1 MNNKL
6 IKITIMVVLLIVGI
20 SGCNELKNF
29 DEDALMEKQNDT
41 IQINEN
47 NEGQDKSERESEY
60 AKGGV
65 G

>member
-1 MNNKL
+1 
-6 IKITIMVVLLIVGI
+6 MVVLLIVGI